1 MPTLYANV
9 VGFGTQIPQ
18 RFIPNEE
25 LVQHLN
31 PGDGWILER
40 VVSGRSG

>member
-9 VGFGTQIPQ
+9 VGFGKYTPQ

-40 VVSGRSG
+40 TVSRRSG